1 MNDLNIAVHLN
12 YIV

>member
-12 YIV
+12 YIL